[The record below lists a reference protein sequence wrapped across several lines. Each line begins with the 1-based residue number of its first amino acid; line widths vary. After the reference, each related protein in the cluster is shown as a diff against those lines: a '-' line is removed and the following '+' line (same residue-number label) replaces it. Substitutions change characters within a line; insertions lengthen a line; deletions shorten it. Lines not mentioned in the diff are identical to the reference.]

1 MEKKKMTLKQ
11 RNKIHAY
18 LRAAIQLLFFIVF
31 PSAFTAAFAG
41 VKYLFTKM
49 GMGDAME
56 WTSFTVILAA
66 LLAYTAVFGR
76 FFCGY
81 ACAFGSLGD
90 AVRGVYVA
98 ACKKFRKKP
107 VKFRESWEKPMVWL
121 KYVILSVIV
130 LLCFA
135 EKYGSTAGTSPWDV
149 FSMLRAG
156 NPHLGGYGIG
166 AVLLLLI
173 LAGMAVCERF
183 FCRFLCPMGAV
194 FSLLPALPAFSMR
207 RDTGKCI
214 KGCQACHKSCP
225 VDCTL
230 PEHDSWEVNGEC
242 IQCGKCA
249 GHCPKEN
256 AGISFLHGFAA
267 ETGFTVFR
275 AAALFALFLW
285 AGV

>member
-98 ACKKFRKKP
+98 ACKKFRNK
-107 VKFRESWEKPMVWL
+107 
-121 KYVILSVIV
+121 
-130 LLCFA
+130 
-135 EKYGSTAGTSPWDV
+135 
-149 FSMLRAG
+149 
-156 NPHLGGYGIG
+156 
-166 AVLLLLI
+166 
-173 LAGMAVCERF
+173 
-183 FCRFLCPMGAV
+183 
-194 FSLLPALPAFSMR
+194 
-207 RDTGKCI
+207 
-214 KGCQACHKSCP
+214 
-225 VDCTL
+225 
-230 PEHDSWEVNGEC
+230 
-242 IQCGKCA
+242 
-249 GHCPKEN
+249 
-256 AGISFLHGFAA
+256 LH
-267 ETGFTVFR
+267 
-275 AAALFALFLW
+275 
-285 AGV
+285 